1 MQRWNCLLW
10 KQGENFNS
18 KRLLHSCIKE
28 VKQKFKIEKYLL
40 KKTEELAFITVKKE
54 GEFHLDGYEIPKEGL
69 NVPIKNEVLVKGI
82 KEKTAQ
88 DGLNSISIADAMI
101 YIIGIDPEFRY
112 NDEYKKFLT
121 ALEKKVNFNVRSYAG
136 YMSRKYF
143 ELGETTDSLI
153 YIKALVTLYPDDIEG
168 LYNYAIVCQEVATS
182 YQKDGDAK
190 GMNAFLL
197 EAGEKLE
204 KIINMDENFALAY
217 YHLGY
222 HYYNQSQYIKAKVIW
237 EEAIKIGLDEDIIA
251 EIQENIGKM
260 DYKVQYE
267 EGYSLVFQGKF
278 EEGLDKLL
286 PLEEQY
292 GDWWNLL
299 FIIGIAYKNMGE
311 MDRAIHYFDKIL
323 IIKPNQVDTL
333 VELALC
339 EASSFNM
346 ERAVELLEQAA
357 KIKEDPE
364 ILCNLGMAY
373 LNTGN
378 IDDAIYYIERAY
390 ELNPEDEITIACMR
404 ELDNYRVN

>member
-1 MQRWNCLLW
+1 M
-10 KQGENFNS
+10 
-18 KRLLHSCIKE
+18 
-28 VKQKFKIEKYLL
+28 KFKIDKYLL
-40 KKTEELAFITVKKE
+40 RKTEELAFITVRKD
-54 GEFHLDGYEIPKEGL
+54 GDFHLDGYEIPKDGL

-88 DGLNSISIADAMI
+88 EGLNSMSIADAMI
-101 YIIGIDPEFRY
+101 YIIGIDPEFKY
-112 NDEYKKFLT
+112 NEEYKKFLS
-121 ALEKKVNFNVRSYAG
+121 ALEKKVKFEVRSYAG

-143 ELGETTDSLI
+143 ELGECTDALI
-153 YIKALVTLYPDDIEG
+153 YIKALITLYPNDIEG

-190 GMNAFLL
+190 AMNTFLI

-237 EEAIKIGLDEDIIA
+237 EEAMRLELDEDTIA
-251 EIQENIGKM
+251 EIQENLGKM

-278 EEGLDKLL
+278 EEGLEKLL
-286 PLEEQY
+286 PLEEEY
-292 GDWWNLL
+292 SDWWNLL

-311 MDRAIHYFDKIL
+311 MDKAMLYFEKVL
-323 IIKPNQVDTL
+323 IIRPKQVDTL

-346 ERAVELLEQAA
+346 DRAIELLEQAA

-373 LNTGN
+373 LNAGD

-390 ELNPEDEITIACMR
+390 ELNPEDEITIACMS
-404 ELDNYRVN
+404 ELNNYRVD

>member
-1 MQRWNCLLW
+1 M
-10 KQGENFNS
+10 
-18 KRLLHSCIKE
+18 
-28 VKQKFKIEKYLL
+28 KFKIDKYLL

-101 YIIGIDPEFRY
+101 YIIGIDPDFRY

-153 YIKALVTLYPDDIEG
+153 YIKALITLYPDDIEG

-237 EEAIKIGLDEDIIA
+237 EEAIKHGLDEDIIA

>member
-1 MQRWNCLLW
+1 M
-10 KQGENFNS
+10 
-18 KRLLHSCIKE
+18 
-28 VKQKFKIEKYLL
+28 KFKIDKYLL
-40 KKTEELAFITVKKE
+40 RKTEELAFITVKKD
-54 GEFHLDGYEIPKEGL
+54 GDFHLDGYEIPKEGL
-69 NVPIKNEVLVKGI
+69 NVPIKNDVLVKGI

-88 DGLNSISIADAMI
+88 EGLNSMSIADAMI
-101 YIIGIDPEFRY
+101 YIIGIDPEFKY
-112 NDEYKKFLT
+112 NSEYKKFLS
-121 ALEKKVNFNVRSYAG
+121 ALEKKVSFEVRSYTG

-143 ELGETTDSLI
+143 ELGEYTDALI
-153 YIKALVTLYPDDIEG
+153 YVKGLITLYPSDIEG
-168 LYNYAIVCQEVATS
+168 LYNYAIVCQEVATT
-182 YQKDGDAK
+182 YQKDGDVNA
-190 GMNAFLL
+190 MNAFLL

-204 KIINMDENFALAY
+204 EIIKMDENFALAY

-222 HYYNQSQYIKAKVIW
+222 HYYNQNQYIKAKSIW
-237 EEAIKIGLDEDIIA
+237 EEAMNLGLDEDIIA

-278 EEGLDKLL
+278 EEGLEKLL
-286 PLEEQY
+286 PLEEEY
-292 GDWWNLL
+292 NDWWNLL

-311 MDRAIHYFDKIL
+311 IDKAMLYFEKIL
-323 IIKPNQVDTL
+323 MIRPKQVDTL

-346 ERAVELLEQAA
+346 DRAVELLEQAA

-373 LNTGN
+373 LNTGD

-390 ELNPEDEITIACMR
+390 ELNPEDEITISCMR

>member
-1 MQRWNCLLW
+1 M
-10 KQGENFNS
+10 
-18 KRLLHSCIKE
+18 
-28 VKQKFKIEKYLL
+28 KFKIDKYLL

-237 EEAIKIGLDEDIIA
+237 EEAIKHGLDEDIIA

-390 ELNPEDEITIACMR
+390 ELNPEDEITISCMR

>member
-1 MQRWNCLLW
+1 M
-10 KQGENFNS
+10 
-18 KRLLHSCIKE
+18 
-28 VKQKFKIEKYLL
+28 KFKIDKYLL
-40 KKTEELAFITVKKE
+40 RKTEELAFITVKKD
-54 GEFHLDGYEIPKEGL
+54 GGFHLEGYEIPDGGL

-88 DGLNSISIADAMI
+88 DGLNSMSIADAMI
-101 YIIGIDPEFRY
+101 YIIGIDPEFTY

-121 ALEKKVNFNVRSYAG
+121 ALEKKVNFDVRAYSG

-143 ELGETTDSLI
+143 ELGEYTDSLI
-153 YIKALVTLYPDDIEG
+153 YIKALVTLYPEDIEG

-190 GMNAFLL
+190 GMNDFLL

-204 KIINMDENFALAY
+204 KIINMDESFALAY

-237 EEAIKIGLDEDIIA
+237 EEAMKLGLDEDIIA

-267 EGYSLVFQGKF
+267 EGYTLVFQGKF

-292 GDWWNLL
+292 GEWWNLL
-299 FIIGIAYKNMGE
+299 FIIGIAYKNLGE
-311 MDRAIHYFDKIL
+311 MDKAMLYFEKIL
-323 IIKPNQVDTL
+323 IIKPKQVDTL

-346 ERAVELLEQAA
+346 ERAIELLEQAA

-373 LNTGN
+373 LNIGD

-390 ELNPEDEITIACMR
+390 ELNPEDEITISCMR

>member
-1 MQRWNCLLW
+1 M
-10 KQGENFNS
+10 
-18 KRLLHSCIKE
+18 
-28 VKQKFKIEKYLL
+28 KFKIDKYLL
-40 KKTEELAFITVKKE
+40 RKTEELAFITVKKD
-54 GEFHLDGYEIPKEGL
+54 GDFHLDGYEIPKDGL

-88 DGLNSISIADAMI
+88 DGLNSMSIADAMV
-101 YIIGIDPEFRY
+101 YIIGIDPEFKY
-112 NDEYKKFLT
+112 NEEYKKFLS
-121 ALEKKVNFNVRSYAG
+121 ALEKKVNFDVRAYSG

-143 ELGETTDSLI
+143 ELGEYTDSLI

-190 GMNAFLL
+190 GMNTFLL

-204 KIINMDENFALAY
+204 KIINMDESFALAY

-237 EEAIKIGLDEDIIA
+237 EEAMKLGLDEDTIA

-267 EGYSLVFQGKF
+267 EGYTLVFQGKF

-311 MDRAIHYFDKIL
+311 IDKAMIYFEKIL
-323 IIKPNQVDTL
+323 MIRPKQVDTL

-346 ERAVELLEQAA
+346 DRAVELLEQAA

-390 ELNPEDEITIACMR
+390 ELNPEDEITISCMR

>member
-1 MQRWNCLLW
+1 M
-10 KQGENFNS
+10 
-18 KRLLHSCIKE
+18 
-28 VKQKFKIEKYLL
+28 KFKIDKYLL

-237 EEAIKIGLDEDIIA
+237 EEAIKHGLDEDIIA

-346 ERAVELLEQAA
+346 ERAVKLLEQAA

>member
-1 MQRWNCLLW
+1 M
-10 KQGENFNS
+10 
-18 KRLLHSCIKE
+18 
-28 VKQKFKIEKYLL
+28 KFKIDKYLL
-40 KKTEELAFITVKKE
+40 RKTEELAFITVKKD
-54 GEFHLDGYEIPKEGL
+54 GEFHLEGYEIPDGGL

-88 DGLNSISIADAMI
+88 DGLNSMSIADAMI
-101 YIIGIDPEFRY
+101 YIIGIDPEFTY

-121 ALEKKVNFNVRSYAG
+121 ALEKKVNFDVRAYSG

-143 ELGETTDSLI
+143 ELGEYTDSLI
-153 YIKALVTLYPDDIEG
+153 YIKALVTLYPEDIEG

-190 GMNAFLL
+190 GMNDFLL

-204 KIINMDENFALAY
+204 KIINMDESFALAY

-237 EEAIKIGLDEDIIA
+237 EEAMKLGLDEDIIA

-267 EGYSLVFQGKF
+267 EGYTLVFQGKF

-292 GDWWNLL
+292 GEWWNLL
-299 FIIGIAYKNMGE
+299 FIIGIAYKNLGE
-311 MDRAIHYFDKIL
+311 MDKAMLYFEKIL
-323 IIKPNQVDTL
+323 IIKPKQVDTL

-346 ERAVELLEQAA
+346 ERAIELLEQAA

-373 LNTGN
+373 LNTGD

-390 ELNPEDEITIACMR
+390 ELNPEDEITISCMR

>member
-1 MQRWNCLLW
+1 M
-10 KQGENFNS
+10 
-18 KRLLHSCIKE
+18 
-28 VKQKFKIEKYLL
+28 KFKIDKYLL
-40 KKTEELAFITVKKE
+40 RKTEELAFITVKKD
-54 GEFHLDGYEIPKEGL
+54 GEFHLEGYEIPDGGL

-88 DGLNSISIADAMI
+88 DGLNSMSIADAMI
-101 YIIGIDPEFRY
+101 YIIGIDPEFTY
-112 NDEYKKFLT
+112 NDEYKKFLN
-121 ALEKKVNFNVRSYAG
+121 ALEKKVNFDVRAYSG

-143 ELGETTDSLI
+143 ELGEYTDSLI
-153 YIKALVTLYPDDIEG
+153 YIKALVTLYPEDIEG

-190 GMNAFLL
+190 GMNDFLL

-204 KIINMDENFALAY
+204 KIINMDESFALAY

-237 EEAIKIGLDEDIIA
+237 EEAMKLGLDEDIIA

-267 EGYSLVFQGKF
+267 EGYTLVFQGKF

-292 GDWWNLL
+292 GEWWNLL
-299 FIIGIAYKNMGE
+299 FIIGIAYKNLGE
-311 MDRAIHYFDKIL
+311 MDKAMLYFEKIL
-323 IIKPNQVDTL
+323 IIKPKQVDTL

-346 ERAVELLEQAA
+346 ERAIELLEQAA

-373 LNTGN
+373 LNIGE

-390 ELNPEDEITIACMR
+390 ELNPEDEITISCMR

>member
-1 MQRWNCLLW
+1 M
-10 KQGENFNS
+10 
-18 KRLLHSCIKE
+18 
-28 VKQKFKIEKYLL
+28 KFKIDKYLL

-237 EEAIKIGLDEDIIA
+237 EEAIKHGLDEDIIA

-390 ELNPEDEITIACMR
+390 ESNPEDEITIACMR

>member
-1 MQRWNCLLW
+1 M
-10 KQGENFNS
+10 
-18 KRLLHSCIKE
+18 
-28 VKQKFKIEKYLL
+28 KFKIDKYLL

-168 LYNYAIVCQEVATS
+168 LYNYAIVCQEAATA
-182 YQKDGDAK
+182 YQKDNDVKA
-190 GMNAFLL
+190 MNDFLL

-204 KIINMDENFALAY
+204 KIINMDESFALAY

-237 EEAIKIGLDEDIIA
+237 EEAMKLGLDEDIIA

-278 EEGLDKLL
+278 EEGLEKLL
-286 PLEEQY
+286 PLEEEY
-292 GDWWNLL
+292 SDWWNLL

-311 MDRAIHYFDKIL
+311 IDQARLYFEKIL
-323 IIKPNQVDTL
+323 RIKPKQVDTL

-346 ERAVELLEQAA
+346 ERAIELLEQAA

-373 LNTGN
+373 LNSGN

-390 ELNPEDEITIACMR
+390 ELNPEDEITISCMR
-404 ELDNYRVN
+404 ELNNYRVN

>member
-1 MQRWNCLLW
+1 M
-10 KQGENFNS
+10 
-18 KRLLHSCIKE
+18 
-28 VKQKFKIEKYLL
+28 KFKIDKYLL
-40 KKTEELAFITVKKE
+40 RKTEELAFITVRKD
-54 GEFHLDGYEIPKEGL
+54 GDFHLDGYEIPKDGL

-88 DGLNSISIADAMI
+88 EGLNSMSIADAMI
-101 YIIGIDPEFRY
+101 YIIGIDPEFKY
-112 NDEYKKFLT
+112 NEEYKKFLS
-121 ALEKKVNFNVRSYAG
+121 ALEKKVNFQVRSYAG

-143 ELGETTDSLI
+143 ELGECTDALI
-153 YIKALVTLYPDDIEG
+153 YIKALITLYPNDIEG

-190 GMNAFLL
+190 GMNTFLI

-237 EEAIKIGLDEDIIA
+237 EEAMRLELDEDTIA
-251 EIQENIGKM
+251 EIQENLGKM

-278 EEGLDKLL
+278 EEGLEKLL
-286 PLEEQY
+286 PLEEEY
-292 GDWWNLL
+292 SDWWNLL

-311 MDRAIHYFDKIL
+311 MDKAMLYFEKVL
-323 IIKPNQVDTL
+323 IIRPKQVDTL

-346 ERAVELLEQAA
+346 DRAIELLEQAA

-373 LNTGN
+373 LNAGD

-404 ELDNYRVN
+404 ELNNYRVN